1 MNATNILISTS
12 KKTLPGSSGPLTG
25 EQNES
30 LLSNENADYKNSLGK
45 ENVGNDSSCSTSTV
59 KNNPSSFYFEKNSNK
74 KRSGPDML
82 FHRLHYSMN
91 SFMKAESQADNKFLS
106 NLLEKE
112 EQNKNEESCYSSL
125 SKRRSFLYRSGIR
138 YEDVSH

>member
-45 ENVGNDSSCSTSTV
+45 ENVGNDSSCSTFTV

-74 KRSGPDML
+74 KL

-125 SKRRSFLYRSGIR
+125 RKRRSFLYRSGIR